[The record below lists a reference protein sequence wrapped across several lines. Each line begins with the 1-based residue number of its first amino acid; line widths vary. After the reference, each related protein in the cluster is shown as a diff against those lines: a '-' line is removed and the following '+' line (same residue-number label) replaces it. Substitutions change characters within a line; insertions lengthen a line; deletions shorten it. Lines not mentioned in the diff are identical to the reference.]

1 MRYTAVLMSRKLELL
16 RMNKSDGM
24 ERKTL
29 SRKGNFRFFCFSF
42 WIGDI
47 FGIDLTASDFEKND
61 NDI

>member
-29 SRKGNFRFFCFSF
+29 SRKGNFRFFVFF
-42 WIGDI
+42 WVGDI